1 MTSNASLLQRR
12 TSAVPRG
19 VGTAMP
25 IFAARALN
33 AELWD
38 VEGRRYIDFAAGI
51 AVLNVGHCHPR
62 VLAAAHA
69 QLDQYTHTAFQV
81 AAYEPYIALAER
93 LNELAPI
100 QGPAKTI
107 LFSTGAE
114 AVENAVKIARK
125 ATGRSAVV
133 AFSGGFHGRSFMAMA
148 LTGKTAPYKRG
159 FGPMPGEVFHV
170 PFPVAHQGIDV
181 AHSLKALQQVF
192 KADVAA
198 DEVAAII
205 IEPVQGEGGFHIAPP
220 ALLQA
225 LREIAHEHGI
235 VLIADEVQSGFART
249 GRLFGI
255 EHSGIQPDLITVAK
269 SLAGGFPLSGVIGR
283 AELMDAAGLPVQ
295 TLEAGGLDHGIWTPL
310 RYIYPDADV
319 PVLPLSFSPH
329 DSPAALMA
337 LGRALAPLADEGVLI
352 IGSGSLTHNL
362 RLIYGP
368 GGQPDV
374 AAPETAETGAF
385 RHWVAERTAARDWAA
400 LRDYRRQA
408 PHAAFMHPTD
418 EHWLPFYVAAGAG
431 GEAATPRRLHA
442 SVTYGVLA
450 MDLYAFGAGADTLA
464 EETRDAVAA

>member
-114 AVENAVKIARK
+114 AVENAVNIARK

-225 LREIAHEHGI
+225 LREIADEHGI

-269 SLAGGFPLSGVIGR
+269 SLAGGFPLSDVIGR
-283 AELMDAAGLPVQ
+283 AELMDAVDP
-295 TLEAGGLDHGIWTPL
+295 GGLGGT
-310 RYIYPDADV
+310 YAG
-319 PVLPLSFSPH
+319 
-329 DSPAALMA
+329 SPAACAAALAVLEVIDQERLVERAGVLGERVAATLEKWTARSDLRPLGHVRA
-337 LGRALAPLADEGVLI
+337 LGSMIAFDLLEARGADEVDALAAQAVLKRAHALGLILLGCGAYGEAIRILFPLTIGDAELDEGMTL
-352 IGSGSLTHNL
+352 LE
-362 RLIYGP
+362 
-368 GGQPDV
+368 Q
-374 AAPETAETGAF
+374 
-385 RHWVAERTAARDWAA
+385 A
-400 LRDYRRQA
+400 LAID
-408 PHAAFMHPTD
+408 
-418 EHWLPFYVAAGAG
+418 
-431 GEAATPRRLHA
+431 
-442 SVTYGVLA
+442 
-450 MDLYAFGAGADTLA
+450 
-464 EETRDAVAA
+464 